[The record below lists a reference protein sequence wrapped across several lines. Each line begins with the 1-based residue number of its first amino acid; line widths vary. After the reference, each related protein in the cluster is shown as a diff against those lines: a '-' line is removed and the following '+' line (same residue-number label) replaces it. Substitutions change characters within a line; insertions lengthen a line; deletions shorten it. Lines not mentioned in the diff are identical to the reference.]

1 MKKINR
7 KGFTLIELLA
17 TIAIIG
23 LVIGLSTFGIIKIVE
38 NSKNKAKDI
47 SMDSIKSSAR
57 IYSEEAS
64 SSEWKD
70 ITSENS
76 KYFCVTIQE
85 LINKGLLKE
94 KEIKNFIKKD
104 DDKFNYVVVIKNKL
118 TETVEKEEIISSDIN
133 NNLFKI
139 CTGSIV
145 NETVNALPKFKEN
158 TNYTDEI
165 DISFVPADFSD
176 ESLDEN
182 GNKVTPEI
190 TGNECYYGTT
200 SSNLTTEGQINI
212 NSNICIIGSES
223 GGLENNNTYYV
234 KVCTITKKG
243 SRICST
249 GIGDNTKDFKNP
261 TITINNNVTITYYDD
276 NIKSG
281 AGHYF
286 KSTLDGTSTSEVQ
299 KCDNNFNCEESTT
312 SITKDTWYKTNDS
325 SVTLT
330 YQNSGDGRVTARITD
345 RSGNSKET
353 QKYISVYKVTFNKGT
368 ADKIDGTTSDVSKIC
383 VAETGKTCTIKSPT
397 IEKANYTVIGWNTN
411 SNAKTSSWNV
421 GVEKNISNNSTYYP
435 IVRINKVY
443 IHFNPNGGTI
453 TPETT
458 TAKRN
463 IYKWKTDS
471 DGTILRTNAN
481 GSEYSSDFFSIKY
494 GNSTGNNGLPD
505 YNNSKYLEIKKIGYS
520 AVSGSEWKCL
530 SGCTTSD
537 KTFNKKSIYNA
548 SDFCNASNG
557 DCTVVLGVNWQANT
571 YTVTYDANGG
581 SGAPSAQTKTYGTD
595 LTLSSTTP
603 TKAGYTFQGWGTT
616 SNATTVAYKPGA
628 KYTSNANLTLYAIW
642 KTNTYTITYNANGGT
657 GAPSSQTKT
666 HGTDLTLSSTTPTKA
681 GYTFQGWGTTSNAT
695 TVAYKPGAKYTSNAS
710 ITLYAIWAKNASKP
724 VVTKIDNK
732 SGGNWVNHS
741 FDIYV
746 YATDEVGISRIEWSY
761 DQSNWYYANMTTP
774 VKQSDGSY
782 ESHGSWSAARNQPV
796 YFRALNTN
804 GLYSDI
810 KSTSVKIDKTP
821 PAAQIKV
828 TAAGVNILTCTS
840 ETCTAPYGFNNVALK
855 ISATDDASG
864 INTNYTFWYNS
875 RNTTSYTTPTN
886 SEARTLTDGS
896 DTRIIDSKGYR
907 EFKFV
912 FTDVAGNTKEITI
925 QIQITDFGIR
935 FNCANNLLTVYNIIS
950 CNNYDCNYNTFNG
963 ISKSNTVVRNTL
975 STEIKCSSSQTLYVN
990 SSSGLNCRTGASTS
1004 NSLLRTFSNCTK
1016 MTAYQTTT
1024 SGWYYNSSLGCYL
1037 SGSYLSSSYPCS
1049 SSGGSTSSC
1058 RKIVS
1063 CLGAATGYDACKA
1076 VVAAAGGTY
1085 ERNNPYGDCYGYFC
1099 NSCPRGWIED

>member
-64 SSEWKD
+64 SSDWKD
-70 ITSENS
+70 ITSENY

-94 KEIKNFIKKD
+94 KEIKNYIEKD
-104 DDKFNYVVVIKNKL
+104 DDKFNYVVVTKNKL
-118 TETVEKEEIISSDIN
+118 TETVEKEEIISSYDLNDLNDPN
-133 NNLFKI
+133 NQNANIYKI

-145 NETVNALPKFKEN
+145 NETVTSFPSFKTEEI
-158 TNYTDEI
+158 YTDEI
-165 DISFVPADFSD
+165 DISFVPAEFSD
-176 ESLDEN
+176 ESIDEN

-190 TGNECYYGTT
+190 SVNKCYYGTT
-200 SSNLTTEGQINI
+200 SSNLTTEGQIKK
-212 NSNICIIGSES
+212 NSNICIIGSED

-243 SRICST
+243 SRICSNAKSYT
-249 GIGDNTKDFKNP
+249 SANFKNP
-261 TITINNNVTITYYDD
+261 TITINNNVTITYKDD
-276 NIKSG
+276 NIKG
-281 AGHYF
+281 EAGHYF

-368 ADKIDGTTSDVSKIC
+368 TDKIDGTTSDVSKIC
-383 VAETGKTCTIKSPT
+383 VAETGKTCTIKSPSIT
-397 IEKANYTVIGWNTN
+397 KANYTVIGWNTN
-411 SNAKTSSWNV
+411 SSAKTSSWNV

-443 IHFNPNGGTI
+443 IRFNTNGGTV
-453 TPETT
+453 TGETT

-471 DGTILRTNAN
+471 NGLISRTNAN
-481 GSEYSSDFFSIKY
+481 GSTYSSDFFSIKY

-616 SNATTVAYKPGA
+616 SNATTVVYKPGA
-628 KYTSNANLTLYAIW
+628 KYTSNASITLYAIW
-642 KTNTYTITYNANGGT
+642 KTNTYTITYNANGGS
-657 GAPSSQTKT
+657 GAPSAQTKT
-666 HGTDLTLSSTTPTKA
+666 YGTDLILSSTKPTRTD
-681 GYTFQGWGTTSNAT
+681 YTFQGWATSSSATSATYQPGSTYTTNA
-695 TVAYKPGAKYTSNAS
+695 NL
-710 ITLYAIWAKNASKP
+710 TLYAVWNSYICSYNNKRYATFEEAKAACTITDIQDMEAVESTTYSCP
-724 VVTKIDNK
+724 AGYTC
-732 SGGNWVNHS
+732 SGG
-741 FDIYV
+741 
-746 YATDEVGISRIEWSY
+746 
-761 DQSNWYYANMTTP
+761 
-774 VKQSDGSY
+774 
-782 ESHGSWSAARNQPV
+782 
-796 YFRALNTN
+796 
-804 GLYSDI
+804 
-810 KSTSVKIDKTP
+810 
-821 PAAQIKV
+821 
-828 TAAGVNILTCTS
+828 TCTS
-840 ETCTAPYGFNNVALK
+840 SSKCEKTVTGEISKMYYCSHNKSYQTSSKCSYTGWENAAFDLGCSTTKTCSDPTYTCPSRSSLSGTKCYKYDRYSCPSGWTAVKTGYCEYSCARGNVLLYAKCSGSGTCKSDSAYSCVSTCGSNDDQHCRANIPLYGSNYPYTSCKTTNTIYNCYT
-855 ISATDDASG
+855 SATKKENCVTTGQYYAG
-864 INTNYTFWYNS
+864 NY
-875 RNTTSYTTPTN
+875 RGC
-886 SEARTLTDGS
+886 RLVGS
-896 DTRIIDSKGYR
+896 DKVTNGFSCSS
-907 EFKFV
+907 
-912 FTDVAGNTKEITI
+912 GNT
-925 QIQITDFGIR
+925 G
-935 FNCANNLLTVYNIIS
+935 
-950 CNNYDCNYNTFNG
+950 NYNDVG
-963 ISKSNTVVRNTL
+963 
-975 STEIKCSSSQTLYVN
+975 
-990 SSSGLNCRTGASTS
+990 
-1004 NSLLRTFSNCTK
+1004 
-1016 MTAYQTTT
+1016 
-1024 SGWYYNSSLGCYL
+1024 
-1037 SGSYLSSSYPCS
+1037 
-1049 SSGGSTSSC
+1049 TSSC
-1058 RKIVS
+1058 AIS
-1063 CLGAATGYDACKA
+1063 GYTLTKSLD
-1076 VVAAAGGTY
+1076 
-1085 ERNNPYGDCYGYFC
+1085 GDCPDELKFDKDGTKYCDTANDYWKGKSCTSGYQYGASAIYKLTC
-1099 NSCPRGWIED
+1099 SKTGTLKYYCDITDTYSTSQPSSCSKKVSEDVISTVVTNYVCPIGYNPSDNDDTCYKTVVYEVQ

>member
-1 MKKINR
+1 MKQLNN

-17 TIAIIG
+17 TIVIIG
-23 LVIGLSTFGIIKIVE
+23 LVIGLSTFGIIKVVN
-38 NSKNKAKDI
+38 NSKDQSAVISENNIKEAAK
-47 SMDSIKSSAR
+47 
-57 IYSEEAS
+57 IYSTEKNNDDS
-64 SSEWKD
+64 YWLD
-70 ITSENS
+70 IADQEY

-85 LINKGLLKE
+85 LINKGLLDK
-94 KEIKNFIKKD
+94 KATLDSKFQSTDYVAIKK
-104 DDKFNYVVVIKNKL
+104 
-118 TETVEKEEIISSDIN
+118 
-133 NNLFKI
+133 
-139 CTGSIV
+139 
-145 NETVNALPKFKEN
+145 
-158 TNYTDEI
+158 
-165 DISFVPADFSD
+165 
-176 ESLDEN
+176 
-182 GNKVTPEI
+182 NKVTMVSSNSEI
-190 TGNECYYGTT
+190 LSKDVDQNDEDIKTMIGVCGGSIINEKVNKIPKLNDETSWTDQIDIPFDDAEAESSITDRKCWYGTT
-200 SSNLTTEGQINI
+200 TGNLSKEGEVEGKTCKIASNDGKLKDSTYYYVRICMTTER
-212 NSNICIIGSES
+212 NS
-223 GGLENNNTYYV
+223 
-234 KVCTITKKG
+234 K
-243 SRICST
+243 ICSDT
-249 GIGDNTKDFKNP
+249 ESYVTKNLISPIIDV
-261 TITINNNVTITYYDD
+261 NNNVTITYKDD
-276 NIKSG
+276 NIKG
-281 AGHYF
+281 EAGHYF
-286 KSTLDGTSTSEVQ
+286 KSTLDGTSTSNVQ
-299 KCDNNFNCEESTT
+299 KCDNNFNCEESSTT

-458 TAKRN
+458 TAKGN

-481 GSEYSSDFFSIKY
+481 GSTYSTDFFSIKY

-537 KTFNKKSIYNA
+537 KMFNKKSIYNA